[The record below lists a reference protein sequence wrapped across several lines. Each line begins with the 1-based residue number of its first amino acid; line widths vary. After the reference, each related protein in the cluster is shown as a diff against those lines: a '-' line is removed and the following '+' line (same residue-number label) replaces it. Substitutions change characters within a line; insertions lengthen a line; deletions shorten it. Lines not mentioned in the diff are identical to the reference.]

1 MFIMTFTG
9 NKLFYM
15 SYMTFSIIA
24 SIKIIYLDQLNKII
38 VLSVIIISVTNILFV
53 SMSKNRNLEL

>member
-1 MFIMTFTG
+1 MTFTG

>member
-15 SYMTFSIIA
+15 PYMTFSIIA
-24 SIKIIYLDQLNKII
+24 SIKIIYLDQLNKIT
-38 VLSVIIISVTNILFV
+38 VLSVIIISATNICFYEQKQE
-53 SMSKNRNLEL
+53 S